1 MEENKTIVTEDTEEI
16 KANDVFDAETDQAV
30 EDASNDI
37 YDAEEAIN
45 QKEKDLGI
53 VRNTDE
59 NFTSGNDCSSEE
71 EPVTL
76 SEDQK
81 NVFDDGLNDGKWLT
95 IHACPMCGVRK
106 KTISELYVRKGKLF
120 HKEKHVI
127 GYMSICANCGFIS
140 MYGTNVN
147 EFLKFLRGKV
157 N

>member
-59 NFTSGNDCSSEE
+59 NLTSGDDCSPEE
-71 EPVTL
+71 EPL
-76 SEDQK
+76 SENQK
-81 NVFDDGLNDGKWLT
+81 NVLLIT
-95 IHACPMCGVRK
+95 SSQRK
-106 KTISELYVRKGKLF
+106 NICKT
-120 HKEKHVI
+120 EKAQLLI
-127 GYMSICANCGFIS
+127 
-140 MYGTNVN
+140 
-147 EFLKFLRGKV
+147 FLAEIKCQTTQML
-157 N
+157 

>member
-1 MEENKTIVTEDTEEI
+1 MEENKTTVTEDTEEI
-16 KANDVFDAETDQAV
+16 KANDVFDAETDQITD
-30 EDASNDI
+30 DASNDI
-37 YDAEEAIN
+37 YDAEEAIK

-59 NFTSGNDCSSEE
+59 NLSSGDDSSPEE
-71 EPVTL
+71 EPL

-81 NVFDDGLNDGKWLT
+81 NVFDNGLNDGKWLT
-95 IHACPMCGVRK
+95 THACPMCGVRK
-106 KTISELYVRKGKLF
+106 KTISELYVRKGRLF
-120 HKEKHVI
+120 HKKKHVV